1 MDMDMDCGDA
11 RRGKLNPLL
20 KQKLIPTS
28 STDTVMVMVMDT
40 LVDTMVMVL
49 DTMVMVW
56 DTMVTG
62 DARRGKL
69 NPLLKQKL
77 IPTSSTGTDM
87 VLVMDTMVVT
97 TVMVL
102 DTMVMVLDTM
112 VMDGE
117 NKLLLQEIF
126 AIKGTPYCLSI

>member
-1 MDMDMDCGDA
+1 MDCGDA

-28 STDTVMVMVMDT
+28 STDTV
-40 LVDTMVMVL
+40 MVMVL

-87 VLVMDTMVVT
+87 VLFMDTMVDT

-102 DTMVMVLDTM
+102 DTWSWSWILWSWM
-112 VMDGE
+112 GKI
-117 NKLLLQEIF
+117 NCCYK
-126 AIKGTPYCLSI
+126 

>member
-87 VLVMDTMVVT
+87 VLVMDTMVD

-117 NKLLLQEIF
+117 NKLLLQAIF
-126 AIKGTPYCLSI
+126 AKKELHTA

>member
-1 MDMDMDCGDA
+1 MDTMVDTTVMVLDTMVMDMDMDMDCGDA

-49 DTMVMVW
+49 DTMV
-56 DTMVTG
+56 TG

-87 VLVMDTMVVT
+87 VL
-97 TVMVL
+97 
-102 DTMVMVLDTM
+102 
-112 VMDGE
+112 
-117 NKLLLQEIF
+117 
-126 AIKGTPYCLSI
+126 